1 MRYSNK
7 LLVACA
13 ALAAGEFA
21 ASRAATLVEL
31 WPFVALVALTVAL
44 VGYGWAARGWPVA
57 AWALVGVAVFYFA
70 TSERERT
77 FRETPWMREARVRR
91 AAAEDGAADG
101 SALTAARRE
110 FLRRAAIGIEEDHEV
125 VQLNR
130 AILLGARASLSPR
143 LKRTFVESGTIH
155 VFAIS
160 GLHVMGVAHVL
171 MFLLRL
177 LLIPRRW
184 VGAAAVPVLWAY
196 VVLIGAPP
204 SAVRAA
210 CMATLTCLAPA
221 FGRRPNGVVA
231 WALTYLGVHL
241 LRPDLVTN
249 VGCALS
255 FAVMLSILVAC
266 DALRDRPEGLGK
278 TLAVTLVAWAAG
290 VPIAAHVFGRV
301 TPGGILANL
310 ALIPAA
316 GVTVTAGIVGLLAS
330 FVSETLAAHLN
341 ALAAL
346 FTKAMVVVSEGVS
359 RLPGSNFEIPQWPVA
374 LCAEWYLMLA
384 LVWFWRVRL
393 VRSGRFLV

>member
-1 MRYSNK
+1 MRYRNK
-7 LLVACA
+7 LLLACA

-31 WPFVALVALTVAL
+31 WPFVAFVALVVAL
-44 VGYGWAARGWPVA
+44 VGYGWAVRGWPLV

-91 AAAEDGAADG
+91 AAADDGADG
-101 SALTAARRE
+101 SALAATRRE

-177 LLIPRRW
+177 FLIPRRW

-241 LRPDLVTN
+241 LRPDLVVN

-266 DALRDRPEGLGK
+266 DALRERPEGLWK

-301 TPGGILANL
+301 TPGGIVANL

-316 GVTVTAGIVGLLAS
+316 GVTVTSGIVGLLAS

-346 FTKAMVVVSEGVS
+346 FTKAMVVVSEAVS
-359 RLPGSNFEIPQWPVA
+359 RLPGANFEIPQWPVA

-384 LVWFWRVRL
+384 LVWLLHRI
-393 VRSGRFLV
+393 RSAPRGLAF